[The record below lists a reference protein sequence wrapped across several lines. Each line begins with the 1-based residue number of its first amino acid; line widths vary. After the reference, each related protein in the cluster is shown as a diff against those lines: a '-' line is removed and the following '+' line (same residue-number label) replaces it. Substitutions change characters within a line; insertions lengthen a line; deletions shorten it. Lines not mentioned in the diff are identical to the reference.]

1 MCRFLNSRKSPI
13 VDNELS
19 NYLSNKQ
26 LNLRASTDLAKSVL
40 GCDYVIVSTPT
51 DYDEKT
57 NRFDTSTV
65 EEVIKQVI
73 TLEPKRIVVKSTVP
87 IDL

>member
-1 MCRFLNSRKSPI
+1 MKIAVVGLGYVGLSNAVLLAQKNEVIGVDISQHCVDLLNSRKSPI

-40 GCDYVIVSTPT
+40 
-51 DYDEKT
+51 
-57 NRFDTSTV
+57 
-65 EEVIKQVI
+65 
-73 TLEPKRIVVKSTVP
+73 L
-87 IDL
+87 